1 MPTAA
6 ETGLIAALDA
16 LPAPVTLWWR
26 DDDAGREQGRNLER
40 LLSIAGAHGVEVAL
54 AVVPEWLQE
63 SVAGRIAE
71 HLQATVLQHG
81 VAHADHARAGEK
93 KIELGGAASSAGL
106 EQGLVAGRERLAA
119 RFGDR
124 FLPVLVPP
132 WNRVAPTL
140 VERLP
145 TLGFAGLST
154 FGERRVADAPPGL
167 AQVNTHLDLI
177 AWHEGR
183 RPLTLAETLD
193 GLAALVRRAPKGPI
207 GILTHHLVMDRAAF
221 LALDRLLAILQNHPK
236 ALLAGARTLL
246 GETA

>member
-1 MPTAA
+1 MPAAA
-6 ETGLIAALDA
+6 EADLLAALDA
-16 LPAPVTLWWR
+16 LPAPVALWWR
-26 DDDAGREQGRNLER
+26 DDDAGREEDNLER

-54 AVVPEWLQE
+54 AVVPEWLE
-63 SVAGRIAE
+63 EPVVGRITR
-71 HLQATVLQHG
+71 HLRATVLQHG
-81 VAHADHARAGEK
+81 IAHTDHARAGEK
-93 KIELGGAASSAGL
+93 KVELGGAASSARL
-106 EQGLVAGRERLAA
+106 EQGLVAGREHLAA

-145 TLGFAGLST
+145 TLGFTGLST
-154 FGERRVADAPPGL
+154 FGERRTADAPPGL
-167 AQVNTHLDLI
+167 AQVNAHLDLV

-193 GLAALVRRAPKGPI
+193 GLAALVRQAPRGPV

-236 ALLAGARTLL
+236 ALLAGARTLF